1 MVSSAADPSSSISF
15 GGVSEASGSASAT
28 SCCSGGAGGGVLGG
42 SVGGPEG
49 GPEGGPLGGPLGGLD
64 GGPEG
69 GPLGG
74 LDGGPEGGPLGG
86 LDGGPE
92 GGPLGGA
99 EGGPEG
105 GPEGGFSGGVSDGEG
120 ASAGGCSRAPMSPNA
135 PPSKLSSWDCS
146 LSSRAFSA
154 DVFPFAMTAPVSP
167 TWRGLNS
174 GCAPEGLQLPAW
186 CRGYHAGLSFLR
198 PGFNSRSGRHTIL
211 LPSERVHRPVFVPLW
226 RASDTTSAA
235 TPAASQGSS
244 RVEFGTSTR
253 TQ

>member
-15 GGVSEASGSASAT
+15 GGVSEASGSGSAT

-42 SVGGPEG
+42 SVGGSEG

-74 LDGGPEGGPLGG
+74 
-86 LDGGPE
+86 
-92 GGPLGGA
+92 PLGGA
-99 EGGPEG
+99 EGG
-105 GPEGGFSGGVSDGEG
+105 FSGRASDGEG

-211 LPSERVHRPVFVPLW
+211 LPSEHAHRTVFDLLW
-226 RASDTTSAA
+226 RASDTTSTATRAA
-235 TPAASQGSS
+235 NQGSS
-244 RVEFGTSTR
+244 QVEFETSIR

>member
-1 MVSSAADPSSSISF
+1 MVCSAAEPSSSISF
-15 GGVSEASGSASAT
+15 GGVSEASGSASET
-28 SCCSGGAGGGVLGG
+28 SGCSGGAGGGVLGG
-42 SVGGPEG
+42 SVGGSEGGPDGGPLGGPLGGLDG

-74 LDGGPEGGPLGG
+74 PD
-86 LDGGPE
+86 

-99 EGGPEG
+99 EGG
-105 GPEGGFSGGVSDGEG
+105 FSGGASDGEG

-198 PGFNSRSGRHTIL
+198 PGFNSRSGRHTIP
-211 LPSERVHRPVFVPLW
+211 LPSERVHRTVFVPLW
-226 RASDTTSAA
+226 RASGTTSTA
-235 TPAASQGSS
+235 TPTANQGSS
-244 RVEFGTSTR
+244 RVEFGTSIQ

>member
-1 MVSSAADPSSSISF
+1 M
-15 GGVSEASGSASAT
+15 
-28 SCCSGGAGGGVLGG
+28 LGG
-42 SVGGPEG
+42 SVGGSEG

-64 GGPEG
+64 GGPDG
-69 GPLGG
+69 GPL
-74 LDGGPEGGPLGG
+74 
-86 LDGGPE
+86 GGPE

-99 EGGPEG
+99 A
-105 GPEGGFSGGVSDGEG
+105 GGFSGGASDGEG

-198 PGFNSRSGRHTIL
+198 PGFNSRSGRHPFPPFKSQPRAQTQQPLVLWSSARALPKDFTKEITFVIENENFLRSIVHGGRGNRSCRRIARTI
-211 LPSERVHRPVFVPLW
+211 RV
-226 RASDTTSAA
+226 
-235 TPAASQGSS
+235 
-244 RVEFGTSTR
+244 
-253 TQ
+253 